1 MELTRNLTIT
11 NELGLHARTAAK
23 IARLAEE
30 ADNSVYIIKDG
41 RQVDATDILDIMG
54 LYCPRGTRI
63 KLKIIDP
70 ADMKVLDRIAEQ
82 IESGFG
88 ES

>member
-1 MELTRNLTIT
+1 MGLTRNLTIT

-30 ADNSVYIIKDG
+30 ADDNVYIIKDG
-41 RQVDATDILDIMG
+41 QEVDATDILDIMG
-54 LYCPRGTRI
+54 LYCPQGTRI
-63 KLKIIDP
+63 ILRIADP

>member
-1 MELTRNLTIT
+1 MGLTRNLTIT

-30 ADNSVYIIKDG
+30 ADDNVYIIKDG
-41 RQVDATDILDIMG
+41 QEVDATDILDIMG

-63 KLKIIDP
+63 ILRIADP